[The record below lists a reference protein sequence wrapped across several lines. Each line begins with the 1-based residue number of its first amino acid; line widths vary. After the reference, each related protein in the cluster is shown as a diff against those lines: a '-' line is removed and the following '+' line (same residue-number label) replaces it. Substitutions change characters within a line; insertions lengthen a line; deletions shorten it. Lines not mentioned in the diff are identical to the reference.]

1 MVERIKTIMAHYQL
15 RAAQFSD
22 AIGMQRS
29 AVSHVLSGRNKP
41 SLDFVLRIK
50 RHFPEI
56 SLDWLTLGEGDMLP
70 EGSSAPVPVPRELAA
85 DRDVPEKSA
94 NAGADN
100 VAGGHFS
107 KETGIVAGAAE
118 VRDEEQAYYGTSKP
132 DRQVIEVLFFYDDG
146 TFRAFKPG
154 KQTNGAK

>member
-29 AVSHVLSGRNKP
+29 AVSHVLAGRNKP

-56 SLDWLTLGEGDMLP
+56 NLDWLALGVGSMLSD
-70 EGSSAPVPVPRELAA
+70 GSSVSVPGPRELSA
-85 DRDVPEKSA
+85 DRDKLEKSVD
-94 NAGADN
+94 AGEDN
-100 VAGGHFS
+100 
-107 KETGIVAGAAE
+107 VAGAAE
-118 VRDEEQAYYGTSKP
+118 VRDEEQAYYGASKP
-132 DRQVIEVLFFYDDG
+132 DRQVIEVLFFYNDG

-154 KQTNGAK
+154 KQTNGLK